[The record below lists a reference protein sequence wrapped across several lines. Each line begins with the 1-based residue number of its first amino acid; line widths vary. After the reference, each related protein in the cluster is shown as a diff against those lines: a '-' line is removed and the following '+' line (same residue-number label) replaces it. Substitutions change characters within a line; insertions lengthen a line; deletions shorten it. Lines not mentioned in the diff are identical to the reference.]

1 MRAKLILLLV
11 FTILTV
17 PVASCQKSAFW
28 TGFGLQASR
37 MDDMKYYQQLM
48 LEAYPVEGKVMSSFP
63 SYITGSFGYLRQ
75 LYPTVRIGGGYSYSA
90 TGAKLNYSDYSG
102 YLTTKMTAASHRL
115 GGFASY
121 SVFGGERIELS
132 INGRLEIKYTSLD
145 LISSIYALGYSDY
158 ASSTYTSVSPGGS
171 AGIELLIHLGKFS
184 FGAEAGY
191 EVDVPGKLNN
201 KETKDDLLDP
211 FDQNRVL
218 TSDWTGW
225 YAQIKFLL
233 WLDN

>member
-1 MRAKLILLLV
+1 MRIRLILLVLI
-11 FTILTV
+11 TILAA
-17 PVASCQKSAFW
+17 PGASCQKSAFW

-37 MDDMKYYQQLM
+37 MDDLKYYQELI
-48 LEAYPVEGKVMSSFP
+48 LENYRVEGKVISSFP

-75 LYPTVRIGGGYSYSA
+75 LYPTIRIGGGYSYSA
-90 TGAKLNYSDYSG
+90 TGAKLNYSDYTG
-102 YLTTKMTAASHRL
+102 YLTTEMTATSHRL

-121 SVFGGERIELS
+121 SVFGGKRIELS

-145 LISSIYALGYSDY
+145 LMSSIYALGYSDY
-158 ASSTYTSVSPGGS
+158 GSSTYTSVSPGGS
-171 AGIELLIHLGKFS
+171 AGIELLIHLGKYS

-191 EVDVPGKLNN
+191 EVDVPGKLSN
-201 KETKDDLLDP
+201 KETKNDLLDP
-211 FDQNRVL
+211 FDQDRVL

-225 YAQIKFLL
+225 YAQIKFLF